1 MNIQTHDVYGVPYS
15 YGNRSTRRNIALRD
29 GKKYLAYLKKK
40 QADKMK
46 MLSRKYKLPK
56 ELWEKGKS
64 KFVDAR
70 LRADKKIHISSLYI

>member
-29 GKKYLAYLKKK
+29 GKKYLAHLRKKR
-40 QADKMK
+40 ADKIK

-64 KFVDAR
+64 KFVEAR
-70 LRADKKIHISSLYI
+70 LLSEKKRHVAFLY